1 MVYAYNSLDLVL
13 GVVGGLSAVVASAME
28 LLFGGFEE
36 FRK

>member
-1 MVYAYNSLDLVL
+1 MVYAYISLDLVL

-28 LLFGGFEE
+28 LLLGGFEE